1 MWIEKIR
8 RGVLQV
14 STDHGPRYV
23 NPSLLERVQ
32 LVWMFRNFNIL
43 NPEVLNQHQRTLVK
57 TLSAERRLLTP
68 RKAGDPERLCII
80 GMVEPAQAVEHKRPT
95 SATGAAPSFQRVHSA

>member
-43 NPEVLNQHQRTLVK
+43 NPEVLTQHERGLIRV
-57 TLSAERRLLTP
+57 LCAERRLLSA
-68 RKAGDPERLCII
+68 RRAGGPERLCII
-80 GMVEPAQAVEHKRPT
+80 GMVEPEQAVERKRP
-95 SATGAAPSFQRVHSA
+95 AAANPPVSYSKVHSA

>member
-14 STDHGPRYV
+14 STNHGPRYV

-32 LVWMFRNFNIL
+32 LLWMFRNFNIL
-43 NPEVLNQHQRTLVK
+43 NPEVLNPHQRSLVDA
-57 TLSAERRLLTP
+57 LCDQRRNGVKAKDPQQLGIIGTVEKIPPLPP
-68 RKAGDPERLCII
+68 RKAAAGSLRSS
-80 GMVEPAQAVEHKRPT
+80 VR
-95 SATGAAPSFQRVHSA
+95 SA

>member
-14 STDHGPRYV
+14 STDQGLRYV

-32 LVWMFRNFNIL
+32 LLWMFRNFNIL
-43 NPEVLNQHQRTLVK
+43 NPEVLTQHERGLIKMLCAEQRL
-57 TLSAERRLLTP
+57 LSA
-68 RKAGDPERLCII
+68 RKVGGPERLCII
-80 GMVEPAQAVEHKRPT
+80 GMVEPQAAERKRP
-95 SATGAAPSFQRVHSA
+95 AAEPRVSYQKVHSA

>member
-43 NPEVLNQHQRTLVK
+43 NPEVLNQHERTLVE
-57 TLSAERRLLTP
+57 TLCAERRLLTP

-80 GMVEPAQAVEHKRPT
+80 GMVEPAHAVERKHPLPAAA
-95 SATGAAPSFQRVHSA
+95 ATASFQRVHSA